1 MLCTKPSR
9 ENLSV
14 VQGAQV
20 NLEQNSQKPR
30 TVPPSEENQTKKKT
44 TPISSEKTEEQV
56 SQNKKPEKPLKSLM
70 YFPLEQ
76 IFNIWYRDKDNNIF
90 RTVIADLGIKGD
102 KDDIERLVKIL
113 GIAAD
118 VISEVRHQFH
128 TYLRIRYNRYFRNT
142 PDDEK
147 PSIEKFDNYLYC
159 WALKIWPRALDIIRE
174 RVQY

>member
-70 YFPLEQ
+70 DFPL
-76 IFNIWYRDKDNNIF
+76 
-90 RTVIADLGIKGD
+90 
-102 KDDIERLVKIL
+102 
-113 GIAAD
+113 
-118 VISEVRHQFH
+118 
-128 TYLRIRYNRYFRNT
+128 
-142 PDDEK
+142 
-147 PSIEKFDNYLYC
+147 
-159 WALKIWPRALDIIRE
+159 
-174 RVQY
+174 